1 MSTSPKNA
9 TKMNENFSFQA
20 TCWRSKYDAYTIN
33 PLGISCKLHDIK
45 MEILMLVFMFYRF
58 VPIKIAFYRVFSRAR
73 TICWWYCILSDAI
86 DLGRLQINTIV
97 VSLCTKSIN
106 IFISCDDLISSSR
119 TRKSQYIISRIC
131 MSNELEIRLL
141 CFTKCLFHLIL

>member
-1 MSTSPKNA
+1 MSKSPKNA
-9 TKMNENFSFQA
+9 TRMNGNFSFQA

-33 PLGISCKLHDIK
+33 PLGISCELHDIK

-58 VPIKIAFYRVFSRAR
+58 VPIKISFYRVFSRAR

-97 VSLCTKSIN
+97 VSFMHQIDQHLH
-106 IFISCDDLISSSR
+106 FIWWSDFIIENQKEPIYHLTDLHE
-119 TRKSQYIISRIC
+119 QW
-131 MSNELEIRLL
+131 IRN
-141 CFTKCLFHLIL
+141 